1 MADQHLEIIKDEE
14 INAISEEFESGGL
27 AAAAARIRF
36 RLGEL
41 DSVELNIAVTGESGV
56 GKSTFV
62 NSIRGLC
69 DEDENAAKTGVT
81 ETTKEPTMY
90 SYPKYPNVRLWDFPG
105 IGTMNFKADEYLEQ
119 VHFSRYDFF
128 IIIASDRFKQNHLM
142 LAQEIEKMGKQFY
155 FVRSKIDADL
165 HASKIRRK
173 STFNE
178 ERILMEIR
186 QDCIECLQTIGKKCP
201 QIFLISGFDLGLYD
215 FPLLEETLERELP
228 EHKRFVFLQALPNIS
243 LKICQRKKKDLH
255 SKTWKL
261 AALSCVVAAVP
272 IPGLSVVCDVAIL
285 VSELKKYYFTF
296 GLDDESLKSLAVRVD
311 KPVEDLKSVIQ
322 SPLAKEISSDVVIML
337 LTKAAGGSL
346 MFKYFVS
353 TVPII
358 GSLAAGGISFATT
371 YYVLHSSL
379 EELARDAKRV
389 LEKNEGANL
398 ESPIHLTCM
407 SLDCG
412 RKPEHTG
419 AGHKIRIS

>member
-1 MADQHLEIIKDEE
+1 MDDEPFEIIEEEE

-27 AAAAARIRF
+27 AAAAARIQS
-36 RLGEL
+36 RLDEL
-41 DSVELNIAVTGESGV
+41 DSVELNIAVTGESGS

-81 ETTKEPTMY
+81 ETTTEPTMY
-90 SYPKYPNVRLWDFPG
+90 SYPKYPNVRLWDLPG

-119 VHFSRYDFF
+119 VNFAQYDFF

-142 LAQEIEKMGKQFY
+142 LAQEIEKMGKHFY

-178 ERILMEIR
+178 KKILMEIR
-186 QDCIECLQTIGKKCP
+186 QDCTECLQPLEKKCP
-201 QIFLISGFDLGLYD
+201 QIFLISGFDLCLYD

-243 LKICQRKKKDLH
+243 LKICQKKKKDLH
-255 SKTWKL
+255 SKIWKL
-261 AALSCVVAAVP
+261 ATLSCAVAAIP
-272 IPGLSVVCDVAIL
+272 IPGLSVVCDVTIL
-285 VSELKKYYFTF
+285 VSELNKYYFTF
-296 GLDDESLKSLAVRVD
+296 SLDDKSLNSLAVRVD

-322 SPLAKEISSDVVIML
+322 SPLAKEISSDVVIKL

-346 MFKYFVS
+346 MFFEYLVS
-353 TVPII
+353 TIPII

-371 YYVLHSSL
+371 YYMLHNCL

-389 LEKNEGANL
+389 LEKAF
-398 ESPIHLTCM
+398 ESEL
-407 SLDCG
+407 
-412 RKPEHTG
+412 
-419 AGHKIRIS
+419 